1 MIARWS
7 IVAKFG
13 YKQNVIDLM
22 QRWLRDIGPKAGFGT
37 DKARLLTG
45 SIGAL
50 ESTVQSEH
58 EVKDLAELDQIW
70 GRLGGIE
77 GTIRSGARRSSR
89 TSSRGRTGDYGHF
102 ARYLERGALQ
112 FLERFWH
119 DG

>member
-1 MIARWS
+1 MMIARWS

-13 YKQNVIDLM
+13 YKQSVIDLM

-58 EVKDLAELDQIW
+58 EVKDLTELNQIW
-70 GRLGGIE
+70 EKLGGIE
-77 GTIRSGARRSSR
+77 AHKKWSKELEPHVVSGTNRWEVMRV
-89 TSSRGRTGDYGHF
+89 
-102 ARYLERGALQ
+102 L
-112 FLERFWH
+112 
-119 DG
+119 